1 MARTAFKIGDP
12 AVFRK
17 QKTSEDP
24 GPRAR
29 DIRPSKAGEDYTYFL
44 DKLWVVE
51 DILADGRLL
60 VATRRGKRHLVDPD
74 DPHLRRPNIL
84 ERLRFGS
91 RFPKLEDLPPRG
103 EGEQVDG
110 EQIDGEQRAG

>member
-29 DIRPSKAGEDYTYFL
+29 DIRPSKAGEDYTYFV

-51 DILADGRLL
+51 DILEDGRLL
-60 VATRRGKRHLVDPD
+60 VATRRGKRHVVDPD
-74 DPHLRRPNIL
+74 DPHLRRPNLL

-91 RFPKLEDLPPRG
+91 RFPKLEELPPRETG
-103 EGEQVDG
+103 RD
-110 EQIDGEQRAG
+110 DGEQRAS